1 MATLLAGL
9 PIFLYA
15 LNTGLTAKKQNAVTG
30 EANGIGRKSFVF
42 KTYTSDL
49 KAYRISM

>member
-1 MATLLAGL
+1 MAILLARL

-15 LNTGLTAKKQNAVTG
+15 LNTGLIAKTQNAVTG
-30 EANGIGRKSFVF
+30 EANGTRRKSFVF